1 MWAYKSG
8 LVHHQHSSP
17 TYKTQIHLLHHQ
29 QVGRGNYVL
38 HHNRSYIYA
47 HNFKLVQLSAIEI
60 KLYMIQF
67 FWLCH
72 SMNFNESG
80 LKMVR
85 INVGN
90 FFNVVTKFLHR
101 RELAAVLLCITH
113 RHVWYI
119 LEFKFH
125 ALSFHFFQPIFTIS
139 IEVAIVEGIWPI
151 CPIHTNTNS
160 SCIDCHIVIAL

>member
-1 MWAYKSG
+1 MLG
-8 LVHHQHSSP
+8 LKIFVQVQAFRRKP
-17 TYKTQIHLLHHQ
+17 FAPLHNFCHPK
-29 QVGRGNYVL
+29 
-38 HHNRSYIYA
+38 A

-72 SMNFNESG
+72 STNFNESG

-85 INVGN
+85 INVRN

-119 LEFKFH
+119 LELKFH
-125 ALSFHFFQPIFTIS
+125 VLSFYFSP
-139 IEVAIVEGIWPI
+139 
-151 CPIHTNTNS
+151 TN
-160 SCIDCHIVIAL
+160 IDRKTERQKDRKTERQKDRKTERQKDRKTERRKDGKT